1 MEQEDSFV
9 ESVESLIETIK
20 RLIVK
25 PVKRITG
32 FASVGFLLVVLL
44 ILALIFLFIGIIKI
58 MQGIGLL
65 LGINPT
71 GFAFASI
78 VLLFLIMALR
88 NYWRRSNG

>member
-9 ESVESLIETIK
+9 ESVENLIETIK

-78 VLLFLIMALR
+78 GLLFLIMALR

>member
-1 MEQEDSFV
+1 MEQKDSFV

-20 RLIVK
+20 RLVVK

-78 VLLFLIMALR
+78 GLLFLIMALK

>member
-20 RLIVK
+20 RLVVK

-44 ILALIFLFIGIIKI
+44 MLALIFLFIGIIKI

-78 VLLFLIMALR
+78 GLLFLIMALK

>member
-1 MEQEDSFV
+1 
-9 ESVESLIETIK
+9 
-20 RLIVK
+20 
-25 PVKRITG
+25 
-32 FASVGFLLVVLL
+32 VVLL

-78 VLLFLIMALR
+78 GLLFLIMALR

>member
-9 ESVESLIETIK
+9 KSVESLIETIK
-20 RLIVK
+20 RLVVK

-78 VLLFLIMALR
+78 GLLFLIMALR
-88 NYWRRSNG
+88 NYWRKSNG

>member
-1 MEQEDSFV
+1 MEQEDGFV

-78 VLLFLIMALR
+78 GLLFLIMALR

>member
-78 VLLFLIMALR
+78 GLLFLIMALM

>member
-9 ESVESLIETIK
+9 ESVESLIETVK

-78 VLLFLIMALR
+78 GLLFLIMALR

>member
-9 ESVESLIETIK
+9 KSVESLIETIK

-44 ILALIFLFIGIIKI
+44 ILALIFLFIVIIKI

-78 VLLFLIMALR
+78 GLLFLIMALR

>member
-32 FASVGFLLVVLL
+32 FASAGFLLVVLL

-78 VLLFLIMALR
+78 GLLFLIMALR

>member
-32 FASVGFLLVVLL
+32 FASAGFLLVVLL
-44 ILALIFLFIGIIKI
+44 ILALIFLFVGIIKI

-78 VLLFLIMALR
+78 GLLFLIMALR

>member
-1 MEQEDSFV
+1 MEHEDSFV
-9 ESVESLIETIK
+9 ESVEGLIETIK
-20 RLIVK
+20 KLIVK

-44 ILALIFLFIGIIKI
+44 ILALVFLFIGVIKI
-58 MQGIGLL
+58 MQGIGFL

-78 VLLFLIMALR
+78 GLLFLLCL
-88 NYWRRSNG
+88 

>member
-9 ESVESLIETIK
+9 ESVESLIETFK

-78 VLLFLIMALR
+78 GLLFLIMALR

>member
-25 PVKRITG
+25 PVKHITG

-78 VLLFLIMALR
+78 GLLFLIMALR

>member
-44 ILALIFLFIGIIKI
+44 ILALIFPFIGIIKI

-78 VLLFLIMALR
+78 GLLFLIMALR